1 MTLDKVIIPVAGLG
15 TRLLPATK
23 SQPKEMLPVGRK
35 PIVQDVVEEMIAQG
49 LRKFLFIT
57 GRNKRSIEDHFDR
70 DPDLVNR
77 LAGAGDE
84 DALDEIPYE
93 KEGVEFFYTRQPIP
107 SGRNVPAG
115 LGAAV
120 GLAEEF
126 VGKEPFVVALGD
138 TIIRSGNHSGLVK
151 RMIAAHIKHNA
162 ACTVAVFEVE
172 PDQVSRYGIVAPK
185 GRVGSEFEARD
196 VVEKPAVTDAPSRFA
211 IAARYVLNP
220 EIFGAIRVTPPGVN
234 GEVWLTDAIRILIK
248 QGRTVRCVRLKPD
261 ETRYD
266 IGNPESYF
274 KAFVDF
280 ALADRRYGYLIRQYI
295 QKRLR
300 DI

>member
-1 MTLDKVIIPVAGLG
+1 MTIDKVVIPVAGLG

-35 PIVQDVVEEMIAQG
+35 PIVQFVVEEMVAQG
-49 LRKFLFIT
+49 LRKLLFIT

-77 LAGAGDE
+77 LAAAGDD

-93 KEGVEFFYTRQPIP
+93 QEGVEFFYTRQPIP
-107 SGRNVPAG
+107 AGRSVPAG

-138 TIIRSGNHSGLVK
+138 TIIRSGNHSGLVR
-151 RMIAAHIKHNA
+151 RMISSHLRHGS
-162 ACTVAVFEVE
+162 ACTLAVVEVE
-172 PDQVSRYGIVAPK
+172 PDQVVRYGIVAPK
-185 GRVGSEFEARD
+185 GRISSEFDARD
-196 VVEKPAVTDAPSRFA
+196 VIEKPPVSEAPSRFA

-220 EIFGAIRVTPPGVN
+220 EIFEAIRVTTPGVH
-234 GEVWLTDAIRILIK
+234 GEIWLTDAIRILIR
-248 QGRTVRCVRLKPD
+248 QGRRVRCVRLKPD

-266 IGNPESYF
+266 IGGPESYF

-295 QKRLR
+295 QRRLR
-300 DI
+300 EI

>member
-1 MTLDKVIIPVAGLG
+1 MTIDKVVIPVAGLG

-35 PIVQDVVEEMIAQG
+35 PIVQYVVEEMIAQG
-49 LRKFLFIT
+49 LRKFLFVT

-77 LAGAGDE
+77 LAGAGDQ

-93 KEGVEFFYTRQPIP
+93 QEGVEFFYTRQSIP
-107 SGRNVPAG
+107 SGRSVPAG

-138 TIIRSGNHSGLVK
+138 TIIRSGNHAGLVK
-151 RMIAAHIKHNA
+151 RMVAAHLRHGA
-162 ACTVAVFEVE
+162 ACTLAVVEVE
-172 PDQVSRYGIVAPK
+172 PDQVNRYGIVAPK

-196 VVEKPAVTDAPSRFA
+196 VIEKPAVADAPSRFA

-220 EIFGAIRVTPPGVN
+220 DIFHAIRVTPPGVH
-234 GEVWLTDAIRILIK
+234 GEVWLTDAIRILIR
-248 QGRTVRCVRLKPD
+248 QGRKVRCVRLKPD
-261 ETRYD
+261 EVRYD
-266 IGNPESYF
+266 IGSPESYF
-274 KAFVDF
+274 KAFIDF
-280 ALADRRYGYLIRQYI
+280 ALADRSYGYLIRQYI
-295 QKRLR
+295 QRRLR
-300 DI
+300 EV

>member
-1 MTLDKVIIPVAGLG
+1 MTIDKVVIPVAGLG

-23 SQPKEMLPVGRK
+23 SQPKEMLPIGRK
-35 PIVQDVVEEMIAQG
+35 PIVQYVVEEMIAQG

-70 DPDLVNR
+70 DPELVNR
-77 LAGAGDE
+77 LAEAGDQ

-93 KEGVEFFYTRQPIP
+93 QEGVEFFYTRQSIP
-107 SGRNVPAG
+107 AGRSAPAG

-126 VGKEPFVVALGD
+126 VGREPFVVALGD
-138 TIIRSGNHSGLVK
+138 TIIRSGNHAGLVK
-151 RMIAAHIKHNA
+151 RMIAAHVKHNA
-162 ACTVAVFEVE
+162 ACTIAVFEVE
-172 PDQVSRYGIVAPK
+172 PDQVSRYGIVAPR
-185 GRVGSEFEARD
+185 GRIGSEFDARD
-196 VVEKPAVTDAPSRFA
+196 VVEKPAAADAPSRFA
-211 IAARYVLNP
+211 IAARYVLHP
-220 EIFGAIRVTPPGVN
+220 DIFDAIRVTPPGVH

-261 ETRYD
+261 EVRYD

-274 KAFVDF
+274 QAFVDF

-300 DI
+300 EI